1 MQSSIRE
8 VVLPPADNAAMLGLG
23 FLIKARQAISEEQQ
37 VYMKVSD
44 LFSAEMERDL
54 NDWVGK
60 FTSVGDL
67 FSAMPQLY
75 ANLRAQNTQGIV
87 EDGAVIVGAVHIG
100 VGSVVHAQAIIRGPA
115 IVGNNTVV
123 DSHAEIRP
131 GSFIGSKCV
140 IGHSCS
146 IIESMVM
153 SNVNIGSGAFIRN
166 SVLGFGSVVGPGATL
181 GAEEVERSLGLVSE
195 TSSKIGVVLGDYA
208 VVGANSSVK
217 PGTIV
222 GSRTILGE
230 GVVAGG
236 IYEPNQTVTLR
247 QALETAP
254 RGSVS

>member
-1 MQSSIRE
+1 MQSSTRE
-8 VVLPPADNAAMLGLG
+8 VVLPPADTAAMLGG
-23 FLIKARQAISEEQQ
+23 FLIKGRQAISDEQQ
-37 VYMKVSD
+37 VDMKVSD
-44 LFSAEMERDL
+44 LFSAEMQREL

-60 FTSVGDL
+60 FASVGDL

-75 ANLRAQNTQGIV
+75 AKLRAQNIQGIV
-87 EDGAVIVGAVHIG
+87 EEGVVIVGAVHIG
-100 VGSVVHAQAIIRGPA
+100 IGSVVHAQAIIRGPA
-115 IVGNNTVV
+115 IVGNNTVI
-123 DSHAEIRP
+123 DSHAEIRA
-131 GSFIGSKCV
+131 GSFIGSNCA

-153 SNVNIGSGAFIRN
+153 GNVHVGSGAFIRN
-166 SVLGFGSVVGPGATL
+166 SVLGFGSVVGPGAAL

-230 GVVAGG
+230 GVLAGG
-236 IYEPNQTVTLR
+236 IYEPNQIVTLR
-247 QALETAP
+247 QALETTP
-254 RGSVS
+254 RSSVS